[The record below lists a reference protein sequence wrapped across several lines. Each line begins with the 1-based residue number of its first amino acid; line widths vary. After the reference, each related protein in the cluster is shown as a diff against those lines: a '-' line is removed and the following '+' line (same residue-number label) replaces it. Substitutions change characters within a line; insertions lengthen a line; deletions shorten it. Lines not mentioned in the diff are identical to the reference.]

1 MLHDIPDEMK
11 AYPQWVM
18 WRYEETDGVK
28 PTKVPYNANNGK
40 HANVNVPGTWC
51 SFDQALHT
59 LENLPQFYSGI
70 GFVLTETDP
79 YLFIDLDA
87 PMSTDQGEID
97 SVMDRQRTVYEEFDS
112 YAELSPSG
120 KGLHIIIKGE
130 IPSGKKRSSIEIYSS
145 QRFMTMTGN
154 VYRPTPIREYNELIN
169 SLWEQMENHKP
180 KAANGIMGFEAET
193 STDAQIIE
201 WSTNAA
207 NGEKFNEL
215 FVNGN
220 WKRYY
225 ESQSEGDFAL
235 VNIIAFYSTSRIQVQ
250 RIFLLSKLAEREKSR
265 AQYRIDYMLNRCFD
279 RKLPP
284 IDLSQLKHGIL
295 AALANQHKNVVM
307 TEAPVIKELSYS
319 FDKPKTNPYTLPPGI
334 MGMVAQYIFSQSPRA
349 VPEISLGAAMGL
361 MSGICGRA
369 YNVSGSGLNQYVLVL
384 APTGTG
390 KETIH
395 SGIAKLMNAVKL
407 NVPSVFDFL
416 GPSDI
421 SSAPA
426 LAKYLANTSPRFV
439 SIVGEMGLS
448 LKSMSGPKAPPHLT
462 LLRRIYLEL
471 YGRSG
476 SGSVL
481 QPTIYSDKDKNTA
494 PVLSPA
500 FSIIGESTPE
510 RFYEVLDEDMVTE
523 GFLPRL
529 TLIEYNGPRPAA
541 NHEANKVVPSEM
553 TIRALSDLCT
563 NCLALDSQNQVLNVA
578 MDDEA
583 TDIFRQLDKFC
594 DDRINA
600 ASREVRRNLWTR
612 VNLKAMRLAALV
624 AVGCHPYKPEINAE
638 SAMWAINII
647 LNDIYNLLDKFDAG
661 DVGSNSEETSQM
673 VKACGVIGDYVI
685 RSWESIE
692 KYKTGTELQHREKVV
707 PYSYI
712 YKRLSQ
718 VNSFNKSKMGT
729 TFAIANTIKTLIQ
742 RGDLIELPRLDSKT
756 KFHTSGILYIVSN
769 PSAFGI

>member
-18 WRYEETDGVK
+18 WRYEETDGEK

-51 SFDQALHT
+51 SFDQATHT
-59 LENLPQFYSGI
+59 LANLPQFYSGI
-70 GFVLTETDP
+70 GFVLTKDDP

-87 PMSTDQGEID
+87 PKSDDQAEIN

-120 KGLHIIIKGE
+120 KGLHIIVKGD
-130 IPSGKKRSSIEIYSS
+130 IPSGRKRSSIEIYSA

-169 SLWEQMENHKP
+169 SLWAQMEGGKS
-180 KAANGIMGFEAET
+180 KTIGGAMGFDPET

-201 WSTNAA
+201 WATNAT
-207 NGEKFNEL
+207 NGEKFHEL
-215 FVNGN
+215 FINGN

-235 VNIIAFYSTSRIQVQ
+235 VNIIAFYSNSRIQVQ

-295 AALANQHKNVVM
+295 AALANQHKNVAM
-307 TEAPVIKELSYS
+307 TETPTAQESSYDFS
-319 FDKPKTNPYTLPPGI
+319 PPTVNPYTLPPGLT
-334 MGMVAQYIFSQSPRA
+334 GMIAQYIFTQSPRA
-349 VPEISLGAAMGL
+349 VPEISLVAALGL
-361 MSGICGRA
+361 MSGIAGRA
-369 YNVSGSGLNQYVLVL
+369 YNVSGSGLNQYILLL

-395 SGIAKLMNAVKL
+395 SGIAKLMNAVKV
-407 NVPSVFDFL
+407 NIPNAFDFI

-426 LAKYLANTSPRFV
+426 LVKYLANVSPRFV
-439 SIVGEMGLS
+439 SIVGEFGIA
-448 LKSMSGPKAPPHLT
+448 LKNMSGPKAPPHLT
-462 LLRRIYLEL
+462 MLRRIMLEL
-471 YGRSG
+471 FGRSG
-476 SGSVL
+476 RGAVL

-500 FSIIGESTPE
+500 FSMIGESTPE

-529 TLIEYNGPRPAA
+529 TLVEYNGPRPAA
-541 NHEANKVVPSEM
+541 NDNASKAVPADR
-553 TIRALSDLCT
+553 TVKLLSDLCS
-563 NCLALDSQNQVLNVA
+563 NCNALDSQNQVIDVA
-578 MDDEA
+578 LDDEA
-583 TDIFRQLDKFC
+583 TDIFKQLDKFC
-594 DDRINA
+594 DMKINA
-600 ASREVRRNLWTR
+600 SAREVRRNLWTR
-612 VNLKAMRLAALV
+612 VNLKAMKLAALV
-624 AVGCHPYKPEINAE
+624 AVGNHLYKPEIDAAV
-638 SAMWAINII
+638 AMWAINIVLADVYSL
-647 LNDIYNLLDKFDAG
+647 LNKFDAG
-661 DVGSNSEETSQM
+661 DIGSNSEELSQM
-673 VKACGVIGDYVI
+673 VKAANIIGEYLV
-685 RSWESIE
+685 RSWAEIDG
-692 KYKTGTELQHREKVV
+692 YKTGTQLQHKEKVV
-707 PYSYI
+707 PYAYI

-718 VNSFNKSKMGT
+718 VGSFTKSKMGT
-729 TFAIANTIKTLIQ
+729 RIAIANTIKTLVE
-742 RGDLIELPRLDSKT
+742 RGDLIELSRMDCKT
-756 KFHTSGILYIVSN
+756 KFHTSGILYIVAN